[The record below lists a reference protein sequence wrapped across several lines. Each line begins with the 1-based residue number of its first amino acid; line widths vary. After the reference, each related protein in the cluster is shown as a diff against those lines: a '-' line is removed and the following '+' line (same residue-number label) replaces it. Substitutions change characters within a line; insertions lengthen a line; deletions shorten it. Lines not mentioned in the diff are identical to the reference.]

1 MKVVLGL
8 VFTSVASSQSWE
20 ILFDGISS
28 KGWQEVTGAPFPT
41 SWKIEDG
48 CLKTVPNPQ
57 NMQDLR
63 TLASFRHYEF
73 RFEWK
78 LAPGGNSG
86 VKYGI
91 DKTDRWQRPGD
102 SGYQARA
109 RGPEYQLLDDPKA
122 PANQQSGS
130 LYTVHPPQLK
140 NLPAP
145 DVFHESRIVVL
156 ADRVE
161 HWLDGARVLSYPLAA
176 PPKESFLSLQ
186 NHNSVVWFRNLRIRR
201 LDAEAKAIAYLQVEV
216 PRWRKEN
223 GCYSCHNN
231 GDGGRA
237 LTLAAQRGWADAP
250 EPVKGWENDR
260 SNPAFSD
267 KKLARIHFAAG
278 AALAA
283 DQQPDGSWK
292 IDGEESI
299 GSPVTYGR
307 ALATYLSLQ
316 KIRAGGPLEAL
327 VEAAEKADAWLRSLK
342 PLNVPDAAAKSM
354 ATGIPQPI
362 LLAAQNPDGGWG
374 PYPGRP
380 SEPFDTALALL
391 ALHGHNPTAVARG
404 RAYLTQTQQAAG
416 GWPETTRPPGSLS
429 YAQHISTSAWATIAL
444 LTTLDPER

>member
-1 MKVVLGL
+1 MKL
-8 VFTSVASSQSWE
+8 VFGLLLASIASAQSWE
-20 ILFDGISS
+20 VLFDGVST
-28 KGWQEVTGAPFPT
+28 KGWLEVTGAPFPT

-63 TLASFRHYEF
+63 TMASFRNFEF

-86 VKYGI
+86 VKYRI
-91 DKTDRWQRPGD
+91 EKTDRWQRPGE

-130 LYTVHPPQLK
+130 LYTVHAPQVQK
-140 NLPAP
+140 LPAP
-145 DVFHESRIVVL
+145 DVFYESRIIVL

-161 HWLDGARVLSYPLAA
+161 HWLDGERVLAYPLSA

-186 NHNSVVWFRNLRIRR
+186 NHNSVVWFRNLRVRR

-223 GCYSCHNN
+223 GCFSCHNN

-237 LTLAAQRGWADAP
+237 LALAAQRGWAEAP
-250 EPVKGWENDR
+250 EPVTNWENDR

-267 KKLARIHFAAG
+267 KKLARIHFADG

-283 DQQPDGSWK
+283 DQLPDGSWK
-292 IDGEESI
+292 IDGEESL

-307 ALATYLSLQ
+307 PLATYLTLQ
-316 KIRAGGPLEAL
+316 KIRAGGLY
-327 VEAAEKADAWLRSLK
+327 EAAKKADAWLRSLK
-342 PLNVPDAAAKSM
+342 PVSVVDSAAKSM
-354 ATGIPQPI
+354 ATGLPEPI
-362 LLAAQNPDGGWG
+362 LLAAQNADGGWG

-380 SEPFDTALALL
+380 SEVFDTAVALL
-391 ALHGHNPTAVARG
+391 ALHRHNPAAVARG
-404 RAYLTQTQQAAG
+404 RAYLAKTQQPSG

-429 YAQHISTSAWATIAL
+429 YAQHISTTAWATIAL
-444 LTTLDPER
+444 LTTLDSER